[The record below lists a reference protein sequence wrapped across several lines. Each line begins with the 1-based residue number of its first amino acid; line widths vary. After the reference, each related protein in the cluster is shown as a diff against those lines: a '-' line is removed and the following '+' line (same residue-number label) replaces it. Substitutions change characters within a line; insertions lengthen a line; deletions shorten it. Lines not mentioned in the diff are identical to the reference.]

1 MVSRREMLFTLAA
14 TGVAALQKHATP
26 LSIPGL
32 RMGTTSAGFPVPAGA
47 CDCHVH
53 VFGDAR
59 RFPLSPDRSYT
70 PPPAPVEE
78 VRRLLRGLHMDRV
91 VIVSASVYGT
101 NNDCALDAIRRLGSR
116 ARGVANVSPE
126 AADSELER
134 LRRGGIRGLRLNFET
149 QGVFDP
155 KVAIERFHHASAKA
169 VAMGWHM
176 QVNTRLSIVEAM
188 EDHVMAG
195 PATVVFDHFA
205 QADAALGVDQP
216 GFAALVR
223 LLKSGRVYVKISA
236 GYRIS
241 KRPPDYPDVV
251 PLAQALIAANP
262 ERVLWGSDWPHPDS
276 ARRPGRSP
284 TDVAPPLPVDD
295 RRVLNQLAVWA
306 PEPAVRRA
314 ILVENPARLY
324 GFRA

>member
-1 MVSRREMLFTLAA
+1 MLFTLAA
-14 TGVAALQKHATP
+14 AGAAALRRRPDTRPNAVVGMEAT
-26 LSIPGL
+26 
-32 RMGTTSAGFPVPAGA
+32 RADFPVPAGA

-59 RFPLSPDRSYT
+59 RFPLSPERAYT
-70 PPPAPVEE
+70 PPPAPVDD
-78 VRRLLRGLHMDRV
+78 VRRLLRRLHMDRV

-101 NNDCALDAIRRLGSR
+101 DNECALDAIRRLGSR
-116 ARGVANVSPE
+116 ARGVANVASD

-149 QGVFDP
+149 QGVFAP
-155 KVAIERFHHASAKA
+155 KAAVERFHAASARA
-169 VAMGWHM
+169 AAMGWHI
-176 QVNTRLSIVEAM
+176 QVNTRPSIVEAM
-188 EDHVMAG
+188 EEHVLAG
-195 PATVVFDHFA
+195 PAMVVFDHFA

-216 GFAALVR
+216 GFASLVR
-223 LLKSGRVYVKISA
+223 LLKSGRAYVKISA

-241 KRPPDYPDVV
+241 RRAPDYPDLA
-251 PLAQALIAANP
+251 PLARALIAANP

-284 TDVAPPLPVDD
+284 TDVAPPLAVDD
-295 RRVLNQLAVWA
+295 GRMLNQLAVWA
-306 PEPAVRRA
+306 PDPATRHA

-324 GFRA
+324 GF